1 MNNKVLLGVLL
12 IGCIGVFLVVS
23 KSGVLSR
30 FNTISAHCEL
40 SGLGTLKARYQYS
53 STNELISVNLNGL
66 EIDQLRVALSRE
78 NLNIFDANRS
88 IKIDLKNKKIFAT
101 LNNKSFSGNCTV
113 DNFKM

>member
-53 STNELISVNLNGL
+53 STNEVISANLNGL
-66 EIDQLRVALSRE
+66 EIPQLQVALS
-78 NLNIFDANRS
+78 NTDLHLFDVNHS
-88 IKIDLKNKKIFAT
+88 IKIDLKNKKIFTT
-101 LNNKSFSGNCTV
+101 LNNKSFSGNCTL